1 MAATLN
7 RECVPRKVRDMSRL
21 FTGATARRITVALA
35 GVGVASA
42 IATGGVANAA
52 PAPHEAK
59 PAPAQ
64 TTPVPGTKCT
74 LAGVEKALA
83 KEDPALWKEI
93 QSHPRAKEHFENTI
107 VLTPAQR
114 KQQREEMRKKHP
126 ERAEIKNFLRDH
138 GIAKKDRSAHRAA
151 IKKALE
157 TCSG

>member
-1 MAATLN
+1 
-7 RECVPRKVRDMSRL
+7 MSRL
-21 FTGATARRITVALA
+21 FTGATTRRITLALA
-35 GVGVASA
+35 GVGVAGA

-52 PAPHEAK
+52 PAAHPAK

-83 KEDPALWKEI
+83 KEDPALWKDIE
-93 QSHPRAKEHFENTI
+93 SHPRAKERFEKTI
-107 VLTPAQR
+107 VLTPQQR
-114 KQQREEMRKKHP
+114 KQRREETHKRHP
-126 ERAEIKNFLRDH
+126 ERAQIKNFLRDH
-138 GIAKKDRSAHRAA
+138 GLAKKDRVAHRAA

>member
-1 MAATLN
+1 
-7 RECVPRKVRDMSRL
+7 MSRL
-21 FTGATARRITVALA
+21 FTGATSRRITLALA

-42 IATGGVANAA
+42 IATGGVAQAA
-52 PAPHEAK
+52 PVPHSPAK

-93 QSHPRAKEHFENTI
+93 QSHPRAKQHFENTI

-114 KQQREEMRKKHP
+114 KQQSEEMHKKHP

-138 GIAKKDRSAHRAA
+138 GLAKKDHSAHRAA